1 MGYNSGVSS
10 WPSLLS
16 CLTLD
21 NHLSATLGMPLFLSL
36 KLVVCV
42 CVGRVLGIFQRAL
55 VEPKR
60 RKASLF
66 CFPGIAEA
74 ADNRH

>member
-42 CVGRVLGIFQRAL
+42 CGEGVGDFS
-55 VEPKR
+55 K
-60 RKASLF
+60 SS
-66 CFPGIAEA
+66 PGT
-74 ADNRH
+74 